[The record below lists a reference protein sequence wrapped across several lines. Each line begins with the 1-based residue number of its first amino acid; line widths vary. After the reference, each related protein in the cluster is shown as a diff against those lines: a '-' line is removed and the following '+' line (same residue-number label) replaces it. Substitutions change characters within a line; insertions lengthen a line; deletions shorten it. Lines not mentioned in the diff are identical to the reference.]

1 MNLGLRATRWWR
13 SSRSIERTGLLLVQP
28 VADRRRPLAVGR
40 VGGAVISVRTGSL
53 AGAGGG
59 PSVVVVAHGCRYPH
73 PMAHFRSSVALDTT
87 ADEAFGFPD
96 DDMNLRAIV
105 TEVEPDDHGPG
116 GGAAALDS

>member
-1 MNLGLRATRWWR
+1 MVASQS
-13 SSRSIERTGLLLVQP
+13 SSRRLNAPGCSWCSQWPTPAGHG
-28 VADRRRPLAVGR
+28 AVGR

-59 PSVVVVAHGCRYPH
+59 PPVVVVAHGCRSPH

-87 ADEAFGFPD
+87 ADEAFGFLD
-96 DDMNLRAIV
+96 DDTNLRAIV